1 MRTTTTTTAAATT
14 TTAAVRTTTTTAS
27 AVTTTTSA
35 VTTTTPTSAI
45 TTSTNS
51 PSLIT
56 IEPSTTSSSAA
67 RSGNT
72 DTTEA
77 GSGGSS
83 SESSSNSSA
92 VNRSTTTT
100 AVPNGEARASV
111 GGVEVD
117 VETKVEENAVT
128 VGIGEVTAKI
138 SIAGTSDDSTS
149 PEVQQGLV
157 LSPGDSVDISVDGLQ
172 PNSEVEVAIYSIQR
186 KLGSLRVNEFGQL
199 VASIEIPSNMESGSH
214 TLVLRGLDQFGK
226 QIELKFGLV
235 ILSSGSSVPVWIW
248 FLVGLLFMLLAAFL
262 ISRRNKKVVIA
273 T

>member
-1 MRTTTTTTAAATT
+1 M
-14 TTAAVRTTTTTAS
+14 
-27 AVTTTTSA
+27 
-35 VTTTTPTSAI
+35 
-45 TTSTNS
+45 
-51 PSLIT
+51 
-56 IEPSTTSSSAA
+56 
-67 RSGNT
+67 
-72 DTTEA
+72 
-77 GSGGSS
+77 
-83 SESSSNSSA
+83 
-92 VNRSTTTT
+92 
-100 AVPNGEARASV
+100 PNGEARASV

-199 VASIEIPSNMESGSH
+199 VASIEIPGDMESGSH
-214 TLVLRGLDQFGK
+214 TLVLKGLDKSGK
-226 QIELKFGLV
+226 TIELKFGLV
-235 ILSSGSSVPVWIW
+235 VLSSGPLIPVWIW

-262 ISRRNKKVVIA
+262 ISQRNKKVVIA